1 MKRNTESK
9 CRQKIINEC
18 NLNKEQQRE
27 LDIICKNHGC
37 KYKWIYDRM
46 PYYRKRQ
53 YVEKLFE
60 IFPKNEVKYSKF
72 NNLFICFK
80 AAFISRFLLREGN

>member
-18 NLNKEQQRE
+18 NLNKEQQKN
-27 LDIICKNHGC
+27 LDMICKNHGFE
-37 KYKWIYDRM
+37 YKWIYDRM
-46 PYYRKRQ
+46 AYHRKRL
-53 YVEKLFE
+53 YAEKLFE
-60 IFPKNEVKYSKF
+60 IFPMNEVKYSKI

-80 AAFISRFLLREGN
+80 AAFISRFSLREGN

>member
-1 MKRNTESK
+1 MIEIIHSFFDND
-9 CRQKIINEC
+9 KIIEIDID
-18 NLNKEQQRE
+18 KEQQKE
-27 LDIICKNHGC
+27 LDRICKNHGC

-46 PYYRKRQ
+46 PYYRKKL
-53 YVEKLFE
+53 YAEKLFE

-80 AAFISRFLLREGN
+80 AAFISRFSLREGN